1 MSDHPTRAEALGR
14 VLATGGAIVAGGIAI
29 ASVADP
35 AGSEP
40 SPAQDVE
47 ILNFALLL
55 EYVQAGLY
63 ADGLRRGSLK
73 GELRAYARTVGAHE
87 RAHVA
92 FLRKALG
99 GKARKAPKLDFGDDT
114 TSPERF
120 TEAALKLEDLA
131 VAGYNAGAPNLTK
144 PTLAAAAKI
153 VSVEARHASW
163 IRSIAGVTPAPDAS
177 EPQLSAQRVMK
188 TLQGSGYIR

>member
-1 MSDHPTRAEALGR
+1 M
-14 VLATGGAIVAGGIAI
+14 
-29 ASVADP
+29 
-35 AGSEP
+35 
-40 SPAQDVE
+40 
-47 ILNFALLL
+47 
-55 EYVQAGLY
+55 
-63 ADGLRRGSLK
+63 
-73 GELRAYARTVGAHE
+73 
-87 RAHVA
+87 A

>member
-1 MSDHPTRAEALGR
+1 MSDHTTRAEALGR
-14 VLATGGAIVAGGIAI
+14 VLATGGAIAAGGIAI
-29 ASVADP
+29 ASFADP
-35 AGSEP
+35 AGSQP
-40 SPAQDVE
+40 SAEQDVE

-63 ADGLRRGSLK
+63 ADVLRRGSVQ
-73 GELRAYARTVGAHE
+73 GELREYVRTVGAHE

-120 TEAALKLEDLA
+120 TQAALKLEDLA

-144 PTLAAAAKI
+144 PTLTAAAKI

-177 EPQLSAQRVMK
+177 EPQLSAQRVMQ
-188 TLQGSGYIR
+188 TLQGSGYIQ